1 MIERVIVLSS
11 GFNVITPELWEKAW
25 VEFLSKNHHEENG
38 NSPDQA
44 EQWNRRAESFSRRV
58 GGTQGN
64 RRLEQ
69 VFRFLQQ
76 EDVLKDNSN
85 ILDIGCGPGSFAV
98 PLAEAGHSVVALDPA
113 QKMLDIL
120 RERLAPGYSG
130 RVKAVLGLW
139 EEIDINKMGWEKQF
153 DLVFASMTPGVRD
166 IDTLQKM
173 IACSREW
180 CYLSSFSGPRRY
192 SLFEEVH
199 LELLGKP
206 FLNHVNDIIFPFNIL
221 YALGYR
227 PRLAF
232 AEMNQQREDSIEEA
246 VADLMDH
253 FKFFAVNED
262 IPDLRKKASDLVV
275 KKAVDGKV
283 AHEIRS
289 NIGMMLWR
297 QCRPKVGKS

>member
-1 MIERVIVLSS
+1 MSS
-11 GFNVITPELWEKAW
+11 GTKVITPEFWEKLW
-25 VEFLSKNHHEENG
+25 VEFLSENRRGENG
-38 NSPDQA
+38 NSFDQA
-44 EQWNRRAESFSRRV
+44 EQWNRRADSFSRRV
-58 GGTQGN
+58 GGAQGN

-76 EDVLKDNSN
+76 EEVLKDNSN

-113 QKMLDIL
+113 EKMLDIL

-130 RVKAVLGLW
+130 RVKTVLGLW

-166 IDTLQKM
+166 LDTLQKM
-173 IACSREW
+173 FTCSREW

-192 SLFEEVH
+192 SLFEEAH

-232 AEMNQQREDSIEEA
+232 TEMNQQREDSIEEA
-246 VADLMDH
+246 VADLMNH
-253 FKFFAVNED
+253 FRFFTVNED
-262 IPDLRKKASDLVV
+262 IPDLRKKAFDLVE

-289 NIGMMLWR
+289 SIGMMLWR

>member
-1 MIERVIVLSS
+1 MSS
-11 GFNVITPELWEKAW
+11 GSKIIAPEFWEKAW
-25 VEFLSKNHHEENG
+25 VNFLSENRRGEKG
-38 NSPDQA
+38 NPLDQA
-44 EQWNRRAESFSRRV
+44 EQWNRRADSFSRRV
-58 GGTQGN
+58 GGAQGN

-120 RERLAPGYSG
+120 RERITPGHSG
-130 RVKAVLGLW
+130 RVITVLGLW

-153 DLVFASMTPGVRD
+153 DLVFASMIPGVRD

-206 FLNHVNDIIFPFNIL
+206 FLNHFNDIIFPFNIL

-227 PRLAF
+227 PRLTF
-232 AEMNQQREDSIEEA
+232 AEMNQHKVDSIEDA

-262 IPDLRKKASDLVV
+262 IHNLKEKVYDLVV

>member
-1 MIERVIVLSS
+1 MNS
-11 GFNVITPELWEKAW
+11 GINVINPELWEKAW
-25 VEFLSKNHHEENG
+25 VEFLSKNHQEENG

-69 VFRFLQQ
+69 VTGFLQQ
-76 EDVLKDNSN
+76 EEVLKEDSN

-98 PLAEAGHSVVALDPA
+98 PFAEAGHSVVALDPA

-120 RERLAPGYSG
+120 RERLTPGNSG
-130 RVKAVLGLW
+130 QVVTALGLW
-139 EEIDINKMGWEKQF
+139 EEIDIKKMDWEKQF

-166 IDTLQKM
+166 IDTLKKM
-173 IACSREW
+173 TACSRKW
-180 CYLSSFSGPRRY
+180 CYLSTFSRPRRY

-199 LELLGKP
+199 SELLGKP

-227 PRLAF
+227 PRLTF
-232 AEMNQQREDSIEEA
+232 AEMNQQRVDSIEEA
-246 VADLMDH
+246 LADLMDH
-253 FKFFAVNED
+253 FKFFAVNEG
-262 IPDLRKKASDLVV
+262 IPNLKERVYNMV
-275 KKAVDGKV
+275 FKKAVDGKV

-289 NIGMMLWR
+289 NIGMMLWH
-297 QCRPKVGKS
+297 QSQMEVGKF